1 MWLVEWTMDLL
12 MIVFSGIL
20 YDLAGSVLM
29 IVDFV
34 QEMFRKLAG
43 MGELWIGNKVTTNV
57 DPAIAIMS
65 SEVVLQVL
73 LALSIVAVAMVI
85 IATIIQIIRT
95 EFSTEGSKNTK
106 GQIFGKALRALMMFF
121 VVPVVC
127 MGGVILSN
135 TMLRV
140 IDTATAGPVQTT
152 MGAQLAVSS
161 LESCFKEGKTDS
173 QKQEIRNKLLTRSE
187 DYTRSKVVKQY
198 YELKDCNFVVLIGGS
213 LMALW
218 ILVNASFGL
227 VMRMYYLAI
236 YFIISPTMVGLMP
249 LTEAPFSK
257 WRTKFIGQVLGAYG
271 TVVTLNLMFQ
281 LMPVVNNINLFAPG
295 SYANEIAHILFT
307 LTALFMMKDLP
318 KKLADLI
325 GAEDASEGGAGMAKQ
340 VGGAAMKIGMA
351 ATGGVAGLA
360 MKGVGAAAGGLAKA
374 TGGKASK
381 VFGAIGN
388 SAGGIGNKLTQ
399 NAKGI
404 TGGALNKVV
413 GAATFG
419 AVKGPFS
426 AETDYDKAQKAK
438 KEKQDARDE
447 AIENGTAGLGAYV
460 SKHGAGVVKKGVS
473 SAVGGVVGGVTAG
486 VAGIGGAIIGAGKRR
501 NIDKQMEE
509 IASHAQN
516 RNFTAQEQAQM
527 DALQAQRD
535 ATEGMGK
542 RAAGATFGGIFKAAG
557 ATGNAIGAGL
567 GAVADGGTGVI
578 KKVGEARLEAAS
590 GSIAIDSVKG
600 QMAASY
606 KAVGAAVSD
615 TAINGIGKSL
625 NDGDALGASAGL
637 SEMINALNSIAEKS
651 EEQKDLLSKLTTM
664 KAQIDGSAGDADK
677 LKALASTKTFGQ
689 LAGDAQT
696 VQQQANNSYNIT
708 SNFKVDGA
716 GSIESKLEEMAK
728 QISSTT
734 KQDTS
739 KLKSELLKTVK
750 AELEKMKEEKKKK

>member
-1 MWLVEWTMDLL
+1 
-12 MIVFSGIL
+12 
-20 YDLAGSVLM
+20 
-29 IVDFV
+29 
-34 QEMFRKLAG
+34 
-43 MGELWIGNKVTTNV
+43 
-57 DPAIAIMS
+57 MS

-121 VVPVVC
+121 VVPLVC

-135 TMLRV
+135 AMLRV

-161 LESCFKEGKTDS
+161 LESCFKENTTDA
-173 QKQEIRNKLLTRSE
+173 QKQEIRNKLLTKSE

-249 LTEAPFSK
+249 LTEAPFGK
-257 WRTKFIGQVLGAYG
+257 WRSKFIGQVLGAYG

-281 LMPVVNNINLFAPG
+281 LMPIVNNINLFEPG

-360 MKGVGAAAGGLAKA
+360 MKGMGAAAGGLAKV
-374 TGGKASK
+374 TGGKTSK

-388 SAGGIGNKLTQ
+388 SVGGIGNKLSQ

-426 AETDYDKAQKAK
+426 EEKDFGKAQEA
-438 KEKQDARDE
+438 KEKKAE
-447 AIENGTAGLGAYV
+447 AKQKALKEGTAGIGAVLGDKIATSRV
-460 SKHGAGVVKKGVS
+460 GG
-473 SAVGGVVGGVTAG
+473 AVGGVLNSISTGGQSTMQNIAASAAVIDAKGKVEKVTGSIGKLDTNSPIQLDAAG
-486 VAGIGGAIIGAGKRR
+486 NPIMEVRNGVQTNNTMLNAEAGSISDQFASVMKSLTVDHDGAAAGDRLSSM
-501 NIDKQMEE
+501 I
-509 IASHAQN
+509 
-516 RNFTAQEQAQM
+516 
-527 DALQAQRD
+527 DAL
-535 ATEGMGK
+535 
-542 RAAGATFGGIFKAAG
+542 
-557 ATGNAIGAGL
+557 N
-567 GAVADGGTGVI
+567 
-578 KKVGEARLEAAS
+578 
-590 GSIAIDSVKG
+590 
-600 QMAASY
+600 
-606 KAVGAAVSD
+606 
-615 TAINGIGKSL
+615 N
-625 NDGDALGASAGL
+625 
-637 SEMINALNSIAEKS
+637 IAEKS
-651 EEQKDLLSKLTTM
+651 EEQKDLLSKLTVMREQVQNSSGTQLALDRIG
-664 KAQIDGSAGDADK
+664 KSSITTQIKTTADTVSQDAARLSAIQATSTFNIS
-677 LKALASTKTFGQ
+677 AIATKTGTSQ
-689 LAGDAQT
+689 EAELKRQIEGISRDLSSKGIKLEDGEIRKL
-696 VQQQANNSYNIT
+696 VQQMAQQYKST
-708 SNFKVDGA
+708 
-716 GSIESKLEEMAK
+716 LEAK
-728 QISSTT
+728 T
-734 KQDTS
+734 K
-739 KLKSELLKTVK
+739 K
-750 AELEKMKEEKKKK
+750 

>member
-43 MGELWIGNKVTTNV
+43 MGELWIGKDVTNNV

-121 VVPVVC
+121 VVPLVC

-135 TMLRV
+135 AMLRV

-161 LESCFKEGKTDS
+161 LESCFKENTSDS
-173 QKQEIRNKLLTRSE
+173 QKQEIRNKLLTKSE

-249 LTEAPFSK
+249 LTEAPFGK
-257 WRTKFIGQVLGAYG
+257 WRSKFIGQVLGAYG

-281 LMPVVNNINLFAPG
+281 LMPVVNNINLFEPG

-360 MKGVGAAAGGLAKA
+360 MKGMGAAAGGLAKV
-374 TGGKASK
+374 TGGKTSK

-388 SAGGIGNKLTQ
+388 SVGGIGNKLSQ

-426 AETDYDKAQKAK
+426 EERNVEKAQEAKAK
-438 KEKQDARDE
+438 KVEAKQKALKD
-447 AIENGTAGLGAYV
+447 GTAGVGAILGDKIATSRV
-460 SKHGAGVVKKGVS
+460 GG
-473 SAVGGVVGGVTAG
+473 AVGGVLNSISTGGQSTMQNIAAKAAVMDVSGKVEKVT
-486 VAGIGGAIIGAGKRR
+486 GAIGTL
-501 NIDKQMEE
+501 DS
-509 IASHAQN
+509 ASPIKVN
-516 RNFTAQEQAQM
+516 
-527 DALQAQRD
+527 
-535 ATEGMGK
+535 
-542 RAAGATFGGIFKAAG
+542 AAGAQVTDAKGNTVLNTAGPDPTKGDPGSIRDQFDSVMKSLTVDHDGAAAG
-557 ATGNAIGAGL
+557 DQLSSMI
-567 GAVADGGTGVI
+567 
-578 KKVGEARLEAAS
+578 
-590 GSIAIDSVKG
+590 
-600 QMAASY
+600 
-606 KAVGAAVSD
+606 
-615 TAINGIGKSL
+615 
-625 NDGDALGASAGL
+625 DAL
-637 SEMINALNSIAEKS
+637 NNIAEKS
-651 EEQKDLLSKLTTM
+651 EEQKDLLSKLTVMREQVQNSSGT
-664 KAQIDGSAGDADK
+664 KAALDRIGTSSVVTQIQTKADTVSQDAARMAAIQTTSTFNISAIA
-677 LKALASTKTFGQ
+677 TKTGTSQ
-689 LAGDAQT
+689 ESELKRQIEGISKDLT
-696 VQQQANNSYNIT
+696 TKGIKLDEGEIRKLVQQMAQQYKST
-708 SNFKVDGA
+708 
-716 GSIESKLEEMAK
+716 LEAK
-728 QISSTT
+728 T
-734 KQDTS
+734 K
-739 KLKSELLKTVK
+739 K
-750 AELEKMKEEKKKK
+750 

>member
-1 MWLVEWTMDLL
+1 MHFASMSLGIFDFLIDWLTSFLMWLVEWTMDLL

-161 LESCFKEGKTDS
+161 LESCFKDGKTDS

-249 LTEAPFSK
+249 LTEAPFGK
-257 WRTKFIGQVLGAYG
+257 WRSKFIGQVLGAYG

-360 MKGVGAAAGGLAKA
+360 MKGMGAAAGGLAKV
-374 TGGKASK
+374 TGGKAGK

-388 SAGGIGNKLTQ
+388 SVGGIGNKLSQ

-426 AETDYDKAQKAK
+426 EEKDFGKAQEA
-438 KEKQDARDE
+438 KEKKAE
-447 AIENGTAGLGAYV
+447 AKQKALKDGTAGIGAVLGDKIATSRV
-460 SKHGAGVVKKGVS
+460 GG
-473 SAVGGVVGGVTAG
+473 AVGGVLNSISTGGQSTIQNIAAKAAVMDVSGKVDKVT
-486 VAGIGGAIIGAGKRR
+486 GAIGT
-501 NIDKQMEE
+501 
-509 IASHAQN
+509 
-516 RNFTAQEQAQM
+516 F
-527 DALQAQRD
+527 DAANPV
-535 ATEGMGK
+535 K
-542 RAAGATFGGIFKAAG
+542 VNAAGAQVTDAKGNTVLNTSNSMAEQFGEVMKSLTVDHDGAAAG
-557 ATGNAIGAGL
+557 DQLSSMI
-567 GAVADGGTGVI
+567 
-578 KKVGEARLEAAS
+578 
-590 GSIAIDSVKG
+590 
-600 QMAASY
+600 
-606 KAVGAAVSD
+606 
-615 TAINGIGKSL
+615 
-625 NDGDALGASAGL
+625 DAL
-637 SEMINALNSIAEKS
+637 NNIAEKS
-651 EEQKDLLSKLTTM
+651 EEQKDLLSKLTVMREQVQNSSGT
-664 KAQIDGSAGDADK
+664 KAALDRIGTSSVVTQIQTKAESVSQDAARLAQIQTTSSFNISAIA
-677 LKALASTKTFGQ
+677 TKTGSSQ
-689 LAGDAQT
+689 EAELKRQIEGISRDLSSKGIKLDDGEIRKL
-696 VQQQANNSYNIT
+696 VQQMAQQYKST
-708 SNFKVDGA
+708 
-716 GSIESKLEEMAK
+716 LEAK
-728 QISSTT
+728 T
-734 KQDTS
+734 K
-739 KLKSELLKTVK
+739 K
-750 AELEKMKEEKKKK
+750 